1 MSAKRSTGVASAPI
15 PVMRPW
21 LGREEADAAAEAVL
35 SGWVTQGP
43 RVAAFEE
50 AFASKVGAQH
60 AVAVSSCTTGLHLAL
75 LAFGISEDDEVVVPS
90 LSFIA
95 TANVVRYVGGRPVFA
110 DVDLLTQNLTV
121 ESIEAVLSPRT
132 RAVIL
137 VHQGGMP
144 ADIDA
149 VHALCDARGI
159 RIVEDAACAIGSTY
173 RGRLIGSHS
182 GLVAFSFHPRKL
194 VTTGDGGMIT
204 TPDAA
209 IAERLRRLR
218 EHGMSASAA
227 ERHAAGRVV
236 LEAYLETGFNYRLTD
251 IQAAVGLVQLGR
263 LDAMVERRRALAAR
277 YHDAFAGVPGVSCLT
292 DPPHGTTN
300 YQSFVMRLGP
310 EIRVPR
316 NDVLARMLE
325 LGVSGRR
332 GIMAA
337 HLEPA
342 YQDEEH
348 VPLPNTEE
356 LTHNSLILPLY
367 HDLTHE
373 EQDRV
378 VDAVCASLEP

>member
-1 MSAKRSTGVASAPI
+1 MK
-15 PVMRPW
+15 PW

-50 AFASKVGAQH
+50 AFAARVHATH

-75 LAFGISEDDEVVVPS
+75 VACGLGDGDEVVVPS

-95 TANVVRYVGGRPVFA
+95 TANVVRYVGARPVFA
-110 DVDLLTQNLTV
+110 DVDLSTQNLTV
-121 ESIEAVLSPRT
+121 ESIEAVLSSRT
-132 RAVIL
+132 RAIIL

-144 ADIDA
+144 ADIGA
-149 VHALCDARGI
+149 VQALCDAHGLRLI
-159 RIVEDAACAIGSTY
+159 EDAACAIGSTY
-173 RGRLIGSHS
+173 RGRIIGAHS
-182 GLVAFSFHPRKL
+182 ELVAFSFHPRKL

-204 TPDAA
+204 TPDPA

-218 EHGMSASAA
+218 EHGMSAGAA

-236 LEAYLETGFNYRLTD
+236 LEEYLETGFNYRLTD

-263 LDAMVERRRALAAR
+263 LDAMVERRRELAAR
-277 YHDAFAGVPGVSCLT
+277 YQEAFTDVPGVTCLT
-292 DPPHGTTN
+292 DPPYGTTN
-300 YQSFVMRLGP
+300 YQSYVLRLG
-310 EIRVPR
+310 EQVGAAR

-325 LGVSGRR
+325 LGVSARR

-342 YQDEEH
+342 YRGEEH
-348 VPLPNTEE
+348 APLPNTEE
-356 LTHNSLILPLY
+356 LTARSLILPLY

-378 VDAVCASLEP
+378 VDATVASLAS